1 MAYLVDGVLPPRY
14 GGLEGQSGPPQN
26 PKLDR
31 PTMLGRLIENR
42 FVRQVA
48 VLLVGTGVAQILTIV
63 AAPII
68 TRLYDPSAMG
78 LSGTL
83 ATITSFIAVVAS
95 LRFDGA
101 LLVESDETW
110 AHHIFTLSL
119 LALAGVVFL
128 TLSAL
133 RSVTATASAAEV
145 SSTFCP
151 SCRSRWRYWASSN

>member
-1 MAYLVDGVLPPRY
+1 MAHLVDGVPPPRY
-14 GGLEGQSGPPQN
+14 GRLEGRSSRLRN
-26 PKLDR
+26 LKLDR
-31 PTMLGRLIENR
+31 PAMLGRLTENR

-83 ATITSFIAVVAS
+83 ATVTSFIAVVAS

-110 AHHIFTLSL
+110 AHH
-119 LALAGVVFL
+119 
-128 TLSAL
+128 
-133 RSVTATASAAEV
+133 
-145 SSTFCP
+145 
-151 SCRSRWRYWASSN
+151 